1 MKRFWRI
8 VSIALICG
16 ALATPQLDARGRN
29 NSGQRSSTSTSRSSS
44 PSRSNSSR
52 NNSPR
57 PGNNSSRPGGNNNMP
72 KPGGNSNTPKPG
84 SNNNAPKPGNNNSRP
99 GGNNNSRPG
108 GSNNSRPGGNNHNS
122 PKPGGNNHYA
132 PKPGG
137 NHNNHG
143 NHNAPKPGSNHYH
156 APNHGHGHV
165 HRPHCPP
172 PRPYHRPTPPPSFRP
187 YHGCPTFRGVFGITF
202 GTAIN
207 ISLDYLYRNSY
218 SVYGYGNDVIY
229 LRNVNQYGY
238 MWPDATLYYGSGG
251 LTGSQFMYST
261 NYYDRGRYNMV
272 YNSLVGQYGAPISV
286 QNTSNGI
293 TATWWGY
300 DGQYVSLE
308 FHPAYTNNGQLRYFT
323 TLSFG
328 M

>member
-29 NSGQRSSTSTSRSSS
+29 NSGQRTSTSRSSS
-44 PSRSNSSR
+44 PSRSTSNRSNSS
-52 NNSPR
+52 
-57 PGNNSSRPGGNNNMP
+57 
-72 KPGGNSNTPKPG
+72 KPG
-84 SNNNAPKPGNNNSRP
+84 GNNNSRP
-99 GGNNNSRPG
+99 GGNNNT
-108 GSNNSRPGGNNHNS
+108 
-122 PKPGGNNHYA
+122 PKPGGNNHNA

-137 NHNNHG
+137 N
-143 NHNAPKPGSNHYH
+143 NHNAPKPGGNNHGNHHAPKPGGNHYH

-218 SVYGYGNDVIY
+218 SVYGYGNDMIY

>member
-57 PGNNSSRPGGNNNMP
+57 PGNNSSRPGGNNNTP

-84 SNNNAPKPGNNNSRP
+84 SNNNAPKPG
-99 GGNNNSRPG
+99 GNNT
-108 GSNNSRPGGNNHNS
+108 SRPGGNNHNS

>member
-16 ALATPQLDARGRN
+16 ALASPQLDARGRN
-29 NSGQRSSTSTSRSSS
+29 NNNSPRSTTSRSSNS
-44 PSRSNSSR
+44 PRSNSGR

-57 PGNNSSRPGGNNNMP
+57 QNS
-72 KPGGNSNTPKPG
+72 
-84 SNNNAPKPGNNNSRP
+84 NNNSRP
-99 GGNNNSRPG
+99 GGNHNTPKPGGNNNNAPKPGGNNNNTPKPGGNNNARPG
-108 GSNNSRPGGNNHNS
+108 GNHNTPRPGGNNHNA
-122 PKPGGNNHYA
+122 PRPGGSSHHA
-132 PKPGG
+132 PKP
-137 NHNNHG
+137 NHHAPHPG

>member
-52 NNSPR
+52 NNSPK
-57 PGNNSSRPGGNNNMP
+57 PGNNSSRPGGNNNTP

-84 SNNNAPKPGNNNSRP
+84 SNNNAPKPG
-99 GGNNNSRPG
+99 GNNT
-108 GSNNSRPGGNNHNS
+108 SRPGGNNHNS

>member
-8 VSIALICG
+8 VSIVLICG

-29 NSGQRSSTSTSRSSS
+29 NSGQRTSTSRSSS
-44 PSRSNSSR
+44 PSRSTSNRSNSS
-52 NNSPR
+52 
-57 PGNNSSRPGGNNNMP
+57 
-72 KPGGNSNTPKPG
+72 KPG
-84 SNNNAPKPGNNNSRP
+84 GNNNSRP
-99 GGNNNSRPG
+99 GGNNNTPKPGGNNNSRPG
-108 GSNNSRPGGNNHNS
+108 GNNNTPNPGGNNNSRPGGNNHNS
-122 PKPGGNNHYA
+122 PKPSGN
-132 PKPGG
+132 
-137 NHNNHG
+137 
-143 NHNAPKPGSNHYH
+143 NHNAPKPGGNNHNAPKPGGNNHGNHHAPKPGGNHYH
-156 APNHGHGHV
+156 APNHGHGYV

-238 MWPDATLYYGSGG
+238 MWPDATLFYGSGG

>member
-57 PGNNSSRPGGNNNMP
+57 PGNNSSRPGGNNNTP

-99 GGNNNSRPG
+99 GGNN
-108 GSNNSRPGGNNHNS
+108 HNS
-122 PKPGGNNHYA
+122 PKPGGN
-132 PKPGG
+132 
-137 NHNNHG
+137 

>member
-16 ALATPQLDARGRN
+16 ALASPQLDARGRN
-29 NSGQRSSTSTSRSSS
+29 NNNSPRSTTSRSSNS
-44 PSRSNSSR
+44 PRSNSGR

-57 PGNNSSRPGGNNNMP
+57 QNS
-72 KPGGNSNTPKPG
+72 
-84 SNNNAPKPGNNNSRP
+84 NNNSRP
-99 GGNNNSRPG
+99 GGNHNTPKPG
-108 GSNNSRPGGNNHNS
+108 GNNNNAPKPGGNNNNTPKPGGNHNTPRPGGNNHNA
-122 PKPGGNNHYA
+122 PRPGGSSHHA
-132 PKPGG
+132 PKP
-137 NHNNHG
+137 NHHAPHPG